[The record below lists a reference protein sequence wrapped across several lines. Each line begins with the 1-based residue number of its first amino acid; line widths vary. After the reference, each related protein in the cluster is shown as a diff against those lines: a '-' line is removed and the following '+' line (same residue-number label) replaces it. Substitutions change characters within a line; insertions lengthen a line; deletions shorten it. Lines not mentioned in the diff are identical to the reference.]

1 MHTAECEVPYTPSSA
16 SRSKFVHVRNRDLA
30 QLKEKGHAW
39 FRQHIESIAV
49 VALLSALMCE
59 QTVACPRDYFQCG
72 SVCCPS
78 R

>member
-1 MHTAECEVPYTPSSA
+1 MRGFA
-16 SRSKFVHVRNRDLA
+16 STLRAIV
-30 QLKEKGHAW
+30 
-39 FRQHIESIAV
+39 V

-59 QTVACPRDYFQCG
+59 QALACPRDYFQCG